1 MRSVIRRAVVAAVL
15 AVCGAT
21 FGEDVHLAVHAD
33 KVLNRIDPM
42 VYGHFFE
49 HIYNGGDNGLWGEMV
64 WNRSFEYT
72 EDSAG
77 KWANTDGV
85 ISETAFTDGA
95 KLTFGDPA
103 WKDYEFTFE
112 AKKTAGN
119 EGFLALVRANDAQF
133 FWVNIAGWTNTV
145 TRLQHLGPP
154 RSADLGPR
162 GIPTK
167 VAVGEWYKVKV
178 RCEGNRVQAW
188 LNDQQ
193 VCDASVP
200 EDLAHG
206 GCVGLGTWQTAA
218 EFRNC
223 KVTDL
228 AGKVLF
234 EGVPE
239 LPKPKNVAGMHWEA
253 FGAGEVRSVIGAAFN
268 DETSVHIRARGE
280 NSGILQ
286 PHFAIKKG
294 ETYHGSL
301 YMKGASSEGRVRLVQ
316 GNGEVVSIPL
326 PAATAAWTRI
336 PLDFTAQREAGDASL
351 LIEFPDGADVW
362 IDQVSLMSESS
373 IKNDGFRPD
382 IYAAFAALKPTI
394 IRWPG
399 GCYLEQYHWKNGIG
413 PQEARK
419 KNLTPMW
426 DDYDPNALGTDEYM
440 TLCRKV
446 GAQPLL
452 VVNTGM
458 HVTGTKNAAEWAP
471 WVKEACEWVE
481 YVNGPATSEWGKVR
495 AANGHPAPYGVKFFE
510 IDNELWR
517 SLQPNPAVY
526 AEAVKLFSEAM
537 RKVDPTITVIAH
549 GGNALDRRYDTTLVN
564 RAAPSFDVLSIHHYT
579 DPPQFET
586 GVADQDKLYTDLEK
600 LIATSANPKIKL
612 DVSEWNLQTTDWR
625 TGLYAGGLL
634 NVFEKHGER
643 LEIGGPALLFRYTGA
658 RDWDNAFI
666 NFDQRGYFVAPNYV
680 VMKLWRDHFAPQRL
694 AVETP
699 TGGADAPRL
708 NVVATRTEDGKQLI
722 LKSVNPTDQE
732 MQVAA
737 TLDGFAPAAATM
749 ELVAPGNLRAK
760 NSMDK
765 PDVVKV
771 VKADAT
777 VNGQNVTFTLPAYS
791 AGVVVLDA
799 K

>member
-1 MRSVIRRAVVAAVL
+1 MDRLVM
-15 AVCGAT
+15 
-21 FGEDVHLAVHAD
+21 GEEVRLAVHAD
-33 KVLNRIDPM
+33 KVVNRIDPM

-49 HIYNGGDNGLWGEMV
+49 HIYNGGDNGIWGEMV

-77 KWANTDGV
+77 KWAVKDGL
-85 ISETAFTDGA
+85 ISETALTDGA
-95 KLTFGDPA
+95 KLVFGDPS

-119 EGFLALVRANDAQF
+119 EGFLALVRVNDAQF

-167 VAVGEWYKVKV
+167 VVVGEWYKVRV

-188 LNDQQ
+188 LGDQQ
-193 VCDASVP
+193 VCDATLP
-200 EDLAHG
+200 ADLEHA
-206 GCVGLGTWQTAA
+206 GCVGLGAWQTTA

-228 AGKVLF
+228 SGKVLF
-234 EGVPE
+234 DGVPE
-239 LPKPKNVAGMHWEA
+239 LPKPNNAAGMHWET
-253 FGAGEVRSVIGAAFN
+253 FGAGKVETVTNRAFN
-268 DETSVHIRARGE
+268 DQTAVHIDARAGE
-280 NSGILQ
+280 TGILQ
-286 PHFAIKKG
+286 KHFALKKG
-294 ETYHGSL
+294 EAYHGSL
-301 YMKGASSEGRVRLVQ
+301 YVYGETAAPEAGGHMIGGSVQLVSGDALL
-316 GNGEVVSIPL
+316 GNVPL
-326 PAATAAWTRI
+326 PPPDAQWTMTPIDFVASADAPDATLRVTL
-336 PLDFTAQREAGDASL
+336 PAGAN
-351 LIEFPDGADVW
+351 AW

-382 IYAAFAALKPTI
+382 VYEAFAALKPTI

-413 PQEARK
+413 PQTKRT

-426 DDYDPNALGTDEYM
+426 EDYDPNALGTDEYM
-440 TLCRKV
+440 TLCRKL
-446 GAQPLL
+446 GAEPLL

-495 AANGHPAPYGVKFFE
+495 AANGHPEPYHVKYFE

-517 SLQPNPAVY
+517 SLQPSPAVY

-537 RKVDPTITVIAH
+537 RKTDPSITVIAH
-549 GGNALDRRYDTTLVN
+549 GGNGTDRRYDTTLVN
-564 RAAPSFDVLSIHHYT
+564 RAAASFDVLSIHHYT
-579 DPPQFET
+579 DPPKFET
-586 GVADQDKLYTDLEK
+586 GVADQDRLYSDLEK
-600 LIATSANPKIKL
+600 LIAASANPKITL
-612 DVSEWNLQTTDWR
+612 DVSEWNLQTIDWR

-634 NVFEKHGER
+634 NTFEKHGDR
-643 LEIGGPALLFRYTGA
+643 LTIGGPALLFRYTGA

-666 NFDQRGYFVAPNYV
+666 NFDQRGWFPGPNYV
-680 VMKLWRDHFAPQRL
+680 VMKLWREHFAPQRV
-694 AVETP
+694 AVDPP
-699 TGGADAPRL
+699 TGGPEATRL
-708 NVVATRTEDGKQLI
+708 NVVGTRTADGNQVI
-722 LKSVNPTDQE
+722 LKAVNPTDQE
-732 MQVAA
+732 MQVTA
-737 TLDGFAPAAATM
+737 TLDGFGAGSASM
-749 ELVAPGNLRAK
+749 EIVAPGDLRAR

-765 PDVVKV
+765 PNV
-771 VKADAT
+771 VKAVKAEAA
-777 VNGQNVTFTLPAYS
+777 VKGQDVTFTMPAYS
-791 AGVVVLDA
+791 AGVVVVA